1 LTFEIMMVYD
11 EHRFML
17 GREFIARDNAHK
29 KEEVI

>member
-1 LTFEIMMVYD
+1 MMVYD

-17 GREFIARDNAHK
+17 IREFIVRDNAHK

>member
-1 LTFEIMMVYD
+1 MMVYD

-17 GREFIARDNAHK
+17 SREFIARDNAHR